1 MKNPGMPAPAP
12 PQRQGSIRILHSSDG
27 VAVGEVGPVCI
38 VIWREAVI
46 KARFDRQVAGLA
58 EVVKRN
64 PEGTCFICVV
74 EPTATPPDDK
84 LRKASV
90 EMVASH
96 GEKLKCVAC
105 VIEGTGFRAAVGR
118 SVLSGMALLFGRRE
132 TPLSFFANAS
142 AAARWMA
149 QYVKINPLEV
159 AKSVETIRKALAP
172 VQARA

>member
-1 MKNPGMPAPAP
+1 MKNPGMAAP
-12 PQRQGSIRILHSSDG
+12 PQQRPGSIRILHSGDG
-27 VAVGEVGPVCI
+27 VAVGEVGAVCI

-46 KARFDRQVAGLA
+46 KSRFDRQAAGLA

-64 PEGTCFICVV
+64 PDGSCFICVV
-74 EPTATPPDDK
+74 EPTAAPPDDK

-90 EMVASH
+90 EMVESH

-132 TPLSFFANAS
+132 TPLSFFANTS

-149 QYVKINPLEV
+149 QYMKVNPLEV
-159 AKSVETIRKALAP
+159 AKSVETVRKALAP
-172 VQARA
+172 AQPRA

>member
-1 MKNPGMPAPAP
+1 MAAPPP
-12 PQRQGSIRILHSSDG
+12 PQRPGSIRILHSGDG

-46 KARFDRQVAGLA
+46 KSRFDRQAAGLA

-64 PEGTCFICVV
+64 PEGACFICVV
-74 EPTATPPDDK
+74 EPTAAPPDDK
-84 LRKASV
+84 LRTASV

-118 SVLSGMALLFGRRE
+118 SVLSGMALIFGRRE
-132 TPLSFFANAS
+132 TPLSFFANTS
-142 AAARWMA
+142 AATRWMV
-149 QYVKINPLEV
+149 QYIKINPLEIV
-159 AKSVETIRKALAP
+159 KSVETVRKALAP
-172 VQARA
+172 IGARA